1 MKMKT
6 KTTYLLLL
14 AVLISTISTLNG
26 CASPK
31 GSNVIEKR
39 GFTQS
44 MRSKALN
51 QLYSH
56 EPGARSE
63 IAIAPGY
70 AVFEA
75 VQTQFLITSAGNA
88 HGIVRDNQTG
98 ADTYMKAFSA
108 GAGFGVGVKGFRA
121 IVIFKDRAIMNEFVD
136 KGWVFG
142 ASGTADAKSG
152 DDGATASGAMAFD
165 DRMKVYTFTD
175 TGLMAG
181 TSLRGVK
188 VWKDKKLN

>member
-1 MKMKT
+1 MKT

-14 AVLISTISTLNG
+14 AVLISMISTLSG

-39 GFTQS
+39 GFAQS
-44 MRSKALN
+44 MRGEALD
-51 QLYSH
+51 QLYSYK
-56 EPGARSE
+56 PGARSE
-63 IAIAPGY
+63 IAAAPGY

-75 VQTQFLITSAGNA
+75 VQTQFLIASTGNA
-88 HGIVRDNQTG
+88 YGIVRDNQIG
-98 ADTYMKAFSA
+98 SDTYMSAFSA
-108 GAGFGVGVKGFRA
+108 GGGFGAGIKGFRA
-121 IVIFKDRAIMNEFVD
+121 IVVFKDSAIMNEFID

-152 DDGATASGAMAFD
+152 DDGASASGTMTFD

-181 TSLRGVK
+181 ASLRGVK